1 MPKKAWNKPGCRH
14 GMIRAVSGRELGP
27 GKGNQAADMG
37 TRCGENTRK
46 NPHASREEARLR
58 ALKKSNCRLEETR

>member
-1 MPKKAWNKPGCRH
+1 
-14 GMIRAVSGRELGP
+14 MIRAVSGRELGP